1 MKLLIAECGHALHMY
16 EVNLFLVL
24 FCSLSKAKEGEAVMS
39 LNNLD
44 DGNDSDS
51 CPDEL
56 VRVVEQPK
64 EKWDC
69 ESILSEYSAGLS
81 SAIGK
86 FVWLVEKGVKSN
98 ITTC

>member
-1 MKLLIAECGHALHMY
+1 MKLLIADCGRALHVCQ
-16 EVNLFLVL
+16 VNLFLLL
-24 FCSLSKAKEGEAVMS
+24 FCSLSKMKEGEAVLS
-39 LNNLD
+39 LNDLD

-56 VRVVEQPK
+56 VRVAEQPK

-81 SAIGK
+81 SATEK
-86 FVWLVEKGVKSN
+86 FVLLGEKSVKSN

>member
-1 MKLLIAECGHALHMY
+1 
-16 EVNLFLVL
+16 
-24 FCSLSKAKEGEAVMS
+24 MS

-56 VRVVEQPK
+56 VRVAEQPK

-81 SAIGK
+81 SAIEK
-86 FVWLVEKGVKSN
+86 FVLLFEKGVKSN

>member
-1 MKLLIAECGHALHMY
+1 
-16 EVNLFLVL
+16 
-24 FCSLSKAKEGEAVMS
+24 MS

-56 VRVVEQPK
+56 VRVAEQPK

-81 SAIGK
+81 SAIEK
-86 FVWLVEKGVKSN
+86 FVWLVEQGVKSN

>member
-1 MKLLIAECGHALHMY
+1 
-16 EVNLFLVL
+16 
-24 FCSLSKAKEGEAVMS
+24 MS

-56 VRVVEQPK
+56 VRVAEQPK

-81 SAIGK
+81 SPIEK

>member
-1 MKLLIAECGHALHMY
+1 
-16 EVNLFLVL
+16 
-24 FCSLSKAKEGEAVMS
+24 MS

-56 VRVVEQPK
+56 VRVAEQPK

-81 SAIGK
+81 SATEK
-86 FVWLVEKGVKSN
+86 FVLLSEKGVKSN

>member
-1 MKLLIAECGHALHMY
+1 MY
-16 EVNLFLVL
+16 QVNLFLLL

-56 VRVVEQPK
+56 VRVAEQPK

-81 SAIGK
+81 SATEK
-86 FVWLVEKGVKSN
+86 FVLLGEKGVKSN
-98 ITTC
+98 VTTC

>member
-1 MKLLIAECGHALHMY
+1 MKLLIAECGRALHMY
-16 EVNLFLVL
+16 EVNLFLLL
-24 FCSLSKAKEGEAVMS
+24 FCSLSKVKEGEAVMS

-44 DGNDSDS
+44 DGSDSDS

-56 VRVVEQPK
+56 VRVAEQPK

-81 SAIGK
+81 SAVEK
-86 FVWLVEKGVKSN
+86 FVWLVEKLLKF
-98 ITTC
+98 

>member
-1 MKLLIAECGHALHMY
+1 
-16 EVNLFLVL
+16 
-24 FCSLSKAKEGEAVMS
+24 MS

-56 VRVVEQPK
+56 VRVAEQPK

-81 SAIGK
+81 SAREK
-86 FVWLVEKGVKSN
+86 FVLLGEKGVKSN
-98 ITTC
+98 VTTC

>member
-1 MKLLIAECGHALHMY
+1 
-16 EVNLFLVL
+16 
-24 FCSLSKAKEGEAVMS
+24 MS

-56 VRVVEQPK
+56 VRVAEQPK

-81 SAIGK
+81 SPTEK
-86 FVWLVEKGVKSN
+86 FVLLGEKGVKSN

>member
-1 MKLLIAECGHALHMY
+1 MY
-16 EVNLFLVL
+16 QVNLFLLL
-24 FCSLSKAKEGEAVMS
+24 FCSLSKVKEGEAVMS

-56 VRVVEQPK
+56 VRVAEQPK

-81 SAIGK
+81 SAREK
-86 FVWLVEKGVKSN
+86 FVLLGEKGVKSN
-98 ITTC
+98 VTTC

>member
-1 MKLLIAECGHALHMY
+1 M
-16 EVNLFLVL
+16 
-24 FCSLSKAKEGEAVMS
+24 KEGEAVMS
-39 LNNLD
+39 LNKFV

-56 VRVVEQPK
+56 VRVAEQPK

-69 ESILSEYSAGLS
+69 ESILSEYSACLS
-81 SAIGK
+81 SATEK
-86 FVWLVEKGVKSN
+86 FVSLVEKGVKSN

>member
-1 MKLLIAECGHALHMY
+1 
-16 EVNLFLVL
+16 
-24 FCSLSKAKEGEAVMS
+24 MS

-56 VRVVEQPK
+56 VRVAKQPK

-69 ESILSEYSAGLS
+69 ESILSECSAGLS
-81 SAIGK
+81 LAIEK

>member
-1 MKLLIAECGHALHMY
+1 MY
-16 EVNLFLVL
+16 QVNLFLLL
-24 FCSLSKAKEGEAVMS
+24 FCSLSKVKEGEAVMS
-39 LNNLD
+39 LKNLD

-56 VRVVEQPK
+56 VRVAEQPK

-81 SAIGK
+81 SATEK
-86 FVWLVEKGVKSN
+86 FVLLGEKSVKSN

>member
-24 FCSLSKAKEGEAVMS
+24 FCSLSKVKEGEAVMS

-56 VRVVEQPK
+56 VRVAEQPK